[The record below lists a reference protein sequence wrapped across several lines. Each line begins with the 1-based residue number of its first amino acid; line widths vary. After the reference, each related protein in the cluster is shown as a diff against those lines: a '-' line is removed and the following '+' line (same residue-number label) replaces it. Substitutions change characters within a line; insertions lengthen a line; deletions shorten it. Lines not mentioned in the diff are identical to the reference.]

1 MGRAFFEFEIII
13 VLREDKVEQHPALI
27 EGFLVLPAAMSKI

>member
-1 MGRAFFEFEIII
+1 MGRAFFEFEII